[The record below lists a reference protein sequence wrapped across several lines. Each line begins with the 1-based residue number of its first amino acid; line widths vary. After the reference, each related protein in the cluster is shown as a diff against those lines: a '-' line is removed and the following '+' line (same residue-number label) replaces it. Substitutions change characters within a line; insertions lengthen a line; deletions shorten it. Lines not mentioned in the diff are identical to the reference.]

1 MIAIDTN
8 VLLYAHRADS
18 PWHAAA
24 RARVREASRRPWAIP
39 WPCIHEF
46 IAIATHPRVFDPPS
60 SLSDARRAVE
70 GWVASPKLA
79 LLAETTGYWS
89 TLDAVLR
96 DGRRAPRARR
106 PNRRPVSGARRE
118 RALDGRPRLLPVLQA
133 AHAEPTDRLTR
144 ELARAARRTAVAAKS
159 TPSAS
164 GDAGPT
170 DCERIIPPSASP
182 KHERSANR
190 RARARSPP
198 RREAL

>member
-18 PWHAAA
+18 PWHAVA
-24 RARVREASRRPWAIP
+24 RARIREASRRPWAIP
-39 WPCIHEF
+39 WPCVHEF

-96 DGRRAPRARR
+96 DGKVVGPRVHDARIAALCLEHA
-106 PNRRPVSGARRE
+106 VSELWTA
-118 RALDGRPRLLPVLQA
+118 
-133 AHAEPTDRLTR
+133 DRDFSRFSKLRTR
-144 ELARAARRTAVAAKS
+144 NPLI
-159 TPSAS
+159 
-164 GDAGPT
+164 G
-170 DCERIIPPSASP
+170 
-182 KHERSANR
+182 
-190 RARARSPP
+190 
-198 RREAL
+198 